1 MARIEVRQKEG
12 DAKKKKVVSANLIH
26 YTVRRKLIKEQQ
38 ERLFPYPTGELL
50 DKYFEEFWRLVEDL
64 IKKGYG
70 IRFTNLFALSI
81 KVDSNNLLPNAEK
94 PKVRGYL
101 RVSKNL
107 KRQIMA
113 VKAGKRK
120 VKPIIIYNRA
130 TGEKLEL

>member
-1 MARIEVRQKEG
+1 MARIEVRPKGEG
-12 DAKKKKVVSANLIH
+12 SGKKKVISANLIH

-50 DKYFEEFWRLVEDL
+50 DRYFDEFWRLVEDL

-81 KVDSNNLLPNAEK
+81 KVDANNLLPNAEK
-94 PKVRGYL
+94 PKIRGYL

-107 KRQIMA
+107 KKQIMA
-113 VKAGKRK
+113 VRAGKRK
-120 VKPIIIYNRA
+120 VRPIIIYNRA
-130 TGEKLEL
+130 TGERLEL